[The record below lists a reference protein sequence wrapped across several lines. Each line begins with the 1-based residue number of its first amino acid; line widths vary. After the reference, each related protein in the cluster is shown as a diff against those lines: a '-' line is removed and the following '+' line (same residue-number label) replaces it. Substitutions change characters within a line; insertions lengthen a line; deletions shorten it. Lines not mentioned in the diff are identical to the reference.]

1 MAEKICCVTG
11 HRDLSEDEMEL
22 LRPRLATEV
31 EQAVAAGF
39 NCFLSGFAE
48 GADLLFA
55 EIVARMKRDNPK
67 LRLEAAIPYRGR
79 YARLMEQ
86 PGTRALL
93 YACDSV
99 AVLREAFTPDAFM
112 ARNRYMVERS
122 ERVIAVYDGRAR
134 GGTAATVRMARE
146 LKRELRMIKPA
157 RYQA

>member
-1 MAEKICCVTG
+1 
-11 HRDLSEDEMEL
+11 MEL

-86 PGTRALL
+86 PGPVP
-93 YACDSV
+93 CC
-99 AVLREAFTPDAFM
+99 TPATASPSCARPSPPM
-112 ARNRYMVERS
+112 CSWPATAIWWSARN
-122 ERVIAVYDGRAR
+122 G
-134 GGTAATVRMARE
+134 
-146 LKRELRMIKPA
+146 
-157 RYQA
+157 

>member
-1 MAEKICCVTG
+1 MTEKICCVTG

-93 YACDSV
+93 HACDSV
-99 AVLREAFTPDAFM
+99 AVLREAFTPDVFM
-112 ARNRYMVERS
+112 ARNR
-122 ERVIAVYDGRAR
+122 
-134 GGTAATVRMARE
+134 
-146 LKRELRMIKPA
+146 
-157 RYQA
+157 